1 MKKYLAA
8 MAAGLLIAGL
18 LVTALAF
25 VQGLVSDNIGKKET
39 KMKKS
44 IGAKTIVFP
53 TPVFVVGSYDK
64 SGKPNEMVVA
74 WGGICCSNPPCVAIA
89 IREATYT
96 YGNIMAR
103 KAFTISIPSEKY
115 IKEADYFG
123 IVSGRTEDKFAATK
137 LTPVKSDLVDAP
149 YVKEFPLVL
158 ECSVIQVVKLGLHT
172 MFIGEIKDVKA
183 DEAALGK
190 DGTPDIEK
198 IKPMV
203 FDPANRTYYGIGKYL
218 GDAFSEGKKIKK

>member
-1 MKKYLAA
+1 MKK
-8 MAAGLLIAGL
+8 L
-18 LVTALAF
+18 LVAMTSGFLIVILLLTTSVFAQNSA
-25 VQGLVSDNIGKKET
+25 SNIDNKET
-39 KMKKS
+39 GMKKS
-44 IGAKTIVFP
+44 LGAKTIVFP

-64 SGKPNEMVVA
+64 AGKPNEMVVA
-74 WGGICCSNPPCVAIA
+74 WGGICCSNPPCVGIA

-103 KAFTISIPSEKY
+103 KAFTISIPSEKF

-149 YVKEFPLVL
+149 YVKEFPFVL
-158 ECSVIQVVKLGLHT
+158 ECSVTQVVKLGLHT
-172 MFIGEIKDVKA
+172 LFIGEIKDVKA
-183 DEAALGK
+183 DETVLGK
-190 DGTPDIEK
+190 DGAPDIEK
-198 IKPMV
+198 IKPMI

>member
-1 MKKYLAA
+1 MKKFIAA
-8 MAAGLLIAGL
+8 ITSGFLITGAM
-18 LVTALAF
+18 VT
-25 VQGLVSDNIGKKET
+25 VSVFAQDSTSDIDKKGA

-44 IGAKTIVFP
+44 IGAKTLVFP

-64 SGKPNEMVVA
+64 SDKPDAMVVA
-74 WGGICCSNPPCVAIA
+74 WGGICCSKPPCVAIA

-115 IKEADYFG
+115 IQQADYFG

-149 YVKEFPLVL
+149 YVKEFPFAV
-158 ECSVIQVVKLGLHT
+158 ECSVIQIVKLGSHT
-172 MFIGEIKDVKA
+172 MFVGEIKDVKA
-183 DEAALGK
+183 DETVLGK
-190 DGTPDIEK
+190 DGAPDMEK

-203 FDPANRTYYGIGKYL
+203 FNPANRAYYGIGNYL